1 MRRTRGRRRSRHRRG
16 PTEPPFP
23 PLNLPLGGRE
33 ADTGGRGER
42 ALRACGG
49 KGGGPAVTAHPRAGA
64 LPFLGARP
72 SPSMF
77 GLERQLAAGVF
88 LVPAGSTFCAALFF
102 DGLEACFIGH
112 QIVNGFD
119 AVDVVSSKDR
129 G

>member
-23 PLNLPLGGRE
+23 PLKSTAPRERSEPGGW
-33 ADTGGRGER
+33 GER

-88 LVPAGSTFCAALFF
+88 LVPAGSTFGAALFF